1 MQNLKRHKD
10 AEVRRLAQDLPFF
23 LMQDLAPS
31 TIRKYTLSFTKWS
44 KWAQSKACPPIPAPI
59 DLFSVFLV
67 LQIRLC
73 SSCSTFD
80 SIIAGV
86 AWAHKKMGLTSPTS
100 HPLVVQLINAGHR
113 ILGKST
119 ANRKKPLLHSHMKL
133 LLARFS
139 HGSLPDLQTL
149 VLITLGFFG
158 LFRWDELSNLKVE
171 DVVFHP
177 NYMVL
182 FVEKRKN
189 DQFREGFWGFIART
203 FNAFC
208 PVALLKR
215 FLIRGRHEE
224 SSYIFRKVC
233 YLKQDY
239 KLRKHRLTYS
249 RSLELTR
256 GQLAAIGLKSKE
268 YGLHSMRS
276 GGASLAAAL
285 GLSDRLIMRHR
296 GWKSDSSKNR
306 YISESKSSL
315 LSVSKAL
322 IWGVTHC

>member
-1 MQNLKRHKD
+1 MQNLKRLKD
-10 AEVRRLAQDLPFF
+10 AEVRRLAQGLPCF
-23 LMQDLAPS
+23 LMQDLAPN
-31 TIRKYTLSFTKWS
+31 TIKKYTLSFIKWS
-44 KWAQSKACPPIPAPI
+44 KWAQSKVCPPIPAPI
-59 DLFSVFLV
+59 DLFSVFLI
-67 LQIRLC
+67 LPIRLC
-73 SSCSTFD
+73 SSSSTFI

-86 AWAHKKMGLTSPTS
+86 AWAYKKMGLTSSTS
-100 HPLVVQLINAGHR
+100 HPLVLQLINAGHR

-119 ANRKKPLLHSHMKL
+119 VNRKKPLLHSHMNL
-133 LLARFS
+133 LLTRFS

-149 VLITLGFFG
+149 VLITQGFFG
-158 LFRWDELSNLKVE
+158 LFRWDELSNLKVK

-177 NYMVL
+177 DHIAI

-208 PVALLKR
+208 PVALLKK
-215 FLIRGRHEE
+215 FLIRGRQED

-233 YLKQDY
+233 HLKQGY

-249 RSLELTR
+249 RALELTR
-256 GQLAAIGLKSKE
+256 GQLAAIGLKSKK

-276 GGASLAAAL
+276 RGASSAAAL
-285 GLSDRLIMRHR
+285 GLSDRLIMRHG

-322 IWGVTHC
+322 SWGITHF